1 MGAKRTTTIPKAPV
15 ARILMFAGAKR
26 VSAGAVDS
34 FVEVLEDFGEQ
45 IARQAAEIAK
55 HSGRKTIQEGDIKL
69 AAKTR
74 G

>member
-15 ARILMFAGAKR
+15 ARILMSAGAKR

-69 AAKTR
+69 AAKTM